1 MDKKIIYIIGGVA
14 VIGIGYYLYTRNKNK
29 SASATTD
36 GTATEGGE
44 TKSASAET
52 GGDAPS
58 GDAPAK
64 EGQNIKDLKGKEKG
78 AFRKDVRDMCREKYG
93 RGKDYNQCK
102 NRVKKGGV
110 AFDGS
115 DMQDEYY
122 SGMTNDFDVSFR

>member
-1 MDKKIIYIIGGVA
+1 MNKKLIYIIGGVA
-14 VIGIGYYLYTRNKNK
+14 VLGIGYYLYTRNKNK

-36 GTATEGGE
+36 ATATEGGE

-52 GGDAPS
+52 GATAPS

-64 EGQNIKDLKGKEKG
+64 AGQNIKDLKGKEKS
-78 AFRKDVRDMCREKYG
+78 AFRKDAREVCRDKYG
-93 RGKDYNQCK
+93 KGKDYRECLE
-102 NRVKKGGV
+102 RVKGGGV

-115 DMQDEYY
+115 DIQDEFY

>member
-14 VIGIGYYLYTRNKNK
+14 VLGIGYYLYNRNKKK
-29 SASATTD
+29 SAMPSTD
-36 GTATEGGE
+36 ATATEGGE
-44 TKSASAET
+44 AKSASAET

-64 EGQNIKDLKGKEKG
+64 AGQNIKDLKGKEKG
-78 AFRKDVRDMCREKYG
+78 AFRKDVRDMCKEKYG
-93 RGKDYNQCK
+93 SGKDYRECK
-102 NRVKKGGV
+102 KRVTGGGV

-115 DMQDEYY
+115 DIQDEFY